1 MKSFKLWAGL
11 GLLAVVGVGFAREQ
25 AGPFFVADFKRPA
38 VNTHAAEPVFVPKKN
53 VLAAGPWITCQI
65 PSKLRPRLRAQA
77 ACVVDCNSGKV
88 LYGLNS
94 LEPRPIAS
102 LVKLLTAMVYLESGG
117 DLDATIEITP
127 EDAKNA
133 GKSILWKGHKF
144 KARDVLYAALMSSEN
159 RAARAL
165 ARSTPYTQEQFIERM
180 QQRAIELGCTT
191 LRVVEPTGLSE
202 KNVASPQDVARLLAA
217 ALSNKTISEICR
229 TYRHQFKALNSRKVY
244 RLTNSNRL
252 LVSKYKMLGGKTG
265 YIVEAG
271 WCVAAM
277 NDTKDGPLI
286 TVIMGSQSNNVRFTQ
301 ARKLIE
307 WAIRNRREASMF
319 AAVTQP

>member
-1 MKSFKLWAGL
+1 LKSVKLWAGL
-11 GLLAVVGVGFAREQ
+11 GLLLVVGVGFAREQ
-25 AGPFFVADFKRPA
+25 SDMFSETQLERPTL
-38 VNTHAAEPVFVPKKN
+38 NTHSAEPVFVPD
-53 VLAAGPWITCQI
+53 LTYLSAGPWITCQI
-65 PSKLRPRLRAQA
+65 PSKLRPRLRAHA

-88 LYGLNS
+88 LYGLRS
-94 LEPRPIAS
+94 QTPRPIAS

-117 DLDATIEITP
+117 DLEATIEITH
-127 EDAKNA
+127 EDARNA
-133 GKSILWKGHKF
+133 GKSILWKGHRF
-144 KARDVLYAALMSSEN
+144 KAEDVLYAALISSEN

-180 QQRAIELGCTT
+180 QQRAKELGCAT

-202 KNVASPQDVARLLAA
+202 KNVASPEDVARLLAA
-217 ALSNKTISEICR
+217 ALSNQTISKICR
-229 TYRHQFKALNSRKVY
+229 TYRHQFKALNSRKTY

-252 LVSKYKMLGGKTG
+252 LVSKYRMLGGKTG

-277 NDTKDGPLI
+277 NDTPSGPLI

-301 ARKLIE
+301 ARKLID

-319 AAVTQP
+319 AVVPQP